1 MLTLTSL
8 LRPIFMKRIKE
19 SGNFEKYEDEIQ
31 FAQLKKLLKSAA
43 ETEYGK
49 RYGFKHIYNYNDY
62 RRQVPLVHYEDI
74 RDYVMRMLK
83 GEKDILWQG
92 TVKNYAQSSGTSDG
106 KSKYIPIT
114 QEGFRHCHYQGT
126 FDTVAHYLNLN
137 PDSRV
142 FDGKAFILGGS
153 FANEIHPGNNV
164 KVGDLSA
171 NLIDNMNPLANL
183 VRIPSKQI
191 ALLEDWSVK
200 LPALAEASLNQNVT
214 NISGVPSW
222 FLSVI
227 KEVLK
232 RKGVDNIHDV
242 WPNLEVFFHGGISFR
257 PYREQYNA
265 ITDCSKMH
273 YLETYNAS
281 EGFFAVQTSWDSPG
295 MMLIP
300 DSGIFYEF
308 IPLSETDKEFPETVA
323 IDGVE
328 KGKTYELVISLS
340 NGLWRYRL
348 GDTVKIEQ
356 TNPVKITIA
365 GRTKH
370 FINAF
375 GEELMVYNA
384 DEALERTLK
393 ECGGAI
399 ANYTVAPV
407 FATRTSKG
415 RHEWL
420 IEFEQMPDNMEQFA
434 ETLDRHLKE
443 ANSDYEAKR
452 FQNLFIDRLTIIT
465 ARHGIFDEWLK
476 NRGGKLGGQRKIP
489 RLSNDRTIMEELLK
503 LNNKQ

>member
-126 FDTVAHYLNLN
+126 FDTVAHYLKLN
-137 PDSRV
+137 PGSRV

-153 FANEIHPGNNV
+153 FANEIHTGNNL

-171 NLIDNMNPLANL
+171 NLIDRMNPLANL

-200 LPALAEASLNQNVT
+200 LPALVEASLNQNVT

-308 IPLSETDKEFPETVA
+308 IPLSETDKEYPETVA

-328 KGKTYELVISLS
+328 KGKTYELVISSS

-348 GDTVKIEQ
+348 GDTVRIEQ

-452 FQNLFIDRLTIIT
+452 FQNLFIDRLTIVT

>member
-49 RYGFKHIYNYNDY
+49 RYGFKQICSYNDY
-62 RRQVPLVHYEDI
+62 RSQVPLVRYEDI

-83 GEKDILWQG
+83 GEKDILWHG
-92 TVKNYAQSSGTSDG
+92 VVKNYAQSSGTSDG

-171 NLIDNMNPLANL
+171 NLIDRMNPLANL

-328 KGKTYELVISLS
+328 KGKTYELVISSS

-348 GDTVKIEQ
+348 GDTVRIEQ

-407 FATRTSKG
+407 FATRISKG

-420 IEFEQMPDNMEQFA
+420 IEFEQTPDNMEQFA

-452 FQNLFIDRLTIIT
+452 FQNLFIDRLTIVT

-476 NRGGKLGGQRKIP
+476 NRSGKLGGQRKIP

>member
-49 RYGFKHIYNYNDY
+49 RYGFKQICSYNDY
-62 RRQVPLVHYEDI
+62 RSQVPLVRYEDI

-83 GEKDILWQG
+83 GEKDILWHG
-92 TVKNYAQSSGTSDG
+92 VVKNYAQSSGTSDG

-328 KGKTYELVISLS
+328 KGKTYELVISSS

-348 GDTVKIEQ
+348 GDTVRIEQ

-452 FQNLFIDRLTIIT
+452 FQNLFIDRLTIVT

-503 LNNKQ
+503 FNNKQ

>member
-49 RYGFKHIYNYNDY
+49 RYGFKQICSYNDY
-62 RRQVPLVHYEDI
+62 RSQVPLVRYEDI
-74 RDYVMRMLK
+74 RNYVMRMLK
-83 GEKDILWQG
+83 GEKDILWHG
-92 TVKNYAQSSGTSDG
+92 VVKNYAQSSGTSDG

-328 KGKTYELVISLS
+328 KGKTYELVISSS

-348 GDTVKIEQ
+348 GDTVRIEQ

-452 FQNLFIDRLTIIT
+452 FQNLFIDRLTIVT

>member
-1 MLTLTSL
+1 
-8 LRPIFMKRIKE
+8 MKRIKE

-49 RYGFKHIYNYNDY
+49 RYGFKQICSYNDY
-62 RRQVPLVHYEDI
+62 RSQVPLVRYEDI

-83 GEKDILWQG
+83 GEKDILWHG
-92 TVKNYAQSSGTSDG
+92 VVKNYAQSSGTSDG

-126 FDTVAHYLNLN
+126 FDTVAHYLKLN

-265 ITDCSKMH
+265 ITDYSKMH

-328 KGKTYELVISLS
+328 KGKTYELVISSS

-348 GDTVKIEQ
+348 GDTVRIEQ

-452 FQNLFIDRLTIIT
+452 FQNLFIDRLTIVT

>member
-49 RYGFKHIYNYNDY
+49 RYGFKQICSYNDY
-62 RRQVPLVHYEDI
+62 RSQVPLVRYEDI

-83 GEKDILWQG
+83 GEKDILWHG
-92 TVKNYAQSSGTSDG
+92 VVKNYAQSSGTSDG

-232 RKGVDNIHDV
+232 RKSVDNIHDV

-328 KGKTYELVISLS
+328 KGKTYELVISSS

-348 GDTVKIEQ
+348 GDTVRIEQ

-384 DEALERTLK
+384 DEALEHTLK

-452 FQNLFIDRLTIIT
+452 FQNLFIDRLTIVT

>member
-8 LRPIFMKRIKE
+8 LRSIFMKRIKE

-126 FDTVAHYLNLN
+126 FDTVAHYLKLN
-137 PDSRV
+137 PGSRV

-171 NLIDNMNPLANL
+171 NLIDRMNPLANL

-200 LPALAEASLNQNVT
+200 LPALVEASLNQNVT

-308 IPLSETDKEFPETVA
+308 IPLSETDKEYPETVA

-328 KGKTYELVISLS
+328 KGKTYELVISSS

-348 GDTVKIEQ
+348 GDTVRIEQ

-452 FQNLFIDRLTIIT
+452 FQNLFIDRLTIVT

>member
-126 FDTVAHYLNLN
+126 FDTVAHYLKLN
-137 PDSRV
+137 PNSRV

-171 NLIDNMNPLANL
+171 NLIDRMNPLANL

-200 LPALAEASLNQNVT
+200 LPALVEASLNQNVT

-308 IPLSETDKEFPETVA
+308 IPLSETDKEYPETIA

-328 KGKTYELVISLS
+328 KGKTYELVISSS

-348 GDTVKIEQ
+348 GDTVRIEQ

-452 FQNLFIDRLTIIT
+452 FQNLFIDRLTIVT

>member
-49 RYGFKHIYNYNDY
+49 RYGFKQICSNNDY
-62 RRQVPLVHYEDI
+62 RSQVPLVRYEDI

-83 GEKDILWQG
+83 GEKDILWHG
-92 TVKNYAQSSGTSDG
+92 VVKNYAQSSGTSDG

-183 VRIPSKQI
+183 VRIPS
-191 ALLEDWSVK
+191 
-200 LPALAEASLNQNVT
+200 
-214 NISGVPSW
+214 
-222 FLSVI
+222 
-227 KEVLK
+227 
-232 RKGVDNIHDV
+232 HDV

-328 KGKTYELVISLS
+328 KGKTYELVISSS

-348 GDTVKIEQ
+348 GDTVRIEQ
-356 TNPVKITIA
+356 TYPVKITIA

-452 FQNLFIDRLTIIT
+452 FQNLFIDRLTIVT

>member
-1 MLTLTSL
+1 MLTLTSM
-8 LRPIFMKRIKE
+8 LRPLFMKRIKE
-19 SGNFEKYEDEIQ
+19 SGNFGKYEDEIQ
-31 FAQLKKLLKSAA
+31 LAQLKKLLKSAA

-49 RYGFKHIYNYNDY
+49 RYGFKQIDSYNDY
-62 RRQVPLVHYEDI
+62 RSQVPLIRYENI
-74 RDYVMRMLK
+74 REYVMRMLK
-83 GEKDILWQG
+83 GEKDILWHG
-92 TVKNYAQSSGTSDG
+92 IVKNYAQSSGTSDG

-114 QEGFRHCHYQGT
+114 REGFRHCHYQGT

-137 PDSRV
+137 PNSRV

-153 FANEIHPGNNV
+153 FANEIHPGNGI

-171 NLIDNMNPLANL
+171 NLIDRMNPLANL
-183 VRIPSKQI
+183 IRIPSKRI

-232 RKGVDNIHDV
+232 RKGTDNIHDV

-257 PYREQYNA
+257 PYREQYYA

-308 IPLSETDKEFPETVA
+308 IPLSETDSEQPETVTV
-323 IDGVE
+323 DGVE
-328 KGKTYELVISLS
+328 KGKTYELVISSS

-348 GDTVKIEQ
+348 GDTVKIED
-356 TNPVKITIA
+356 TSPVKITIA

-420 IEFEQMPDNMEQFA
+420 IEFEREPDDMERFA
-434 ETLDRHLKE
+434 ETLDRHLQE
-443 ANSDYEAKR
+443 VNSDYQAKR
-452 FQNLFIDRLTIIT
+452 FQSLFIDRLTIVP

-503 LNNKQ
+503 INNKQ

>member
-31 FAQLKKLLKSAA
+31 FAQLKKLIKSAA

-126 FDTVAHYLNLN
+126 FDTVAHYLKLN
-137 PDSRV
+137 PNSRV

-171 NLIDNMNPLANL
+171 NLIDRMNPLANL

-232 RKGVDNIHDV
+232 RKGVDNIHEKCAKAERCG
-242 WPNLEVFFHGGISFR
+242 PS
-257 PYREQYNA
+257 
-265 ITDCSKMH
+265 CM
-273 YLETYNAS
+273 
-281 EGFFAVQTSWDSPG
+281 
-295 MMLIP
+295 P
-300 DSGIFYEF
+300 DFSLSSGIKNLRKDNRF
-308 IPLSETDKEFPETVA
+308 
-323 IDGVE
+323 
-328 KGKTYELVISLS
+328 
-340 NGLWRYRL
+340 
-348 GDTVKIEQ
+348 
-356 TNPVKITIA
+356 
-365 GRTKH
+365 
-370 FINAF
+370 F
-375 GEELMVYNA
+375 GYA
-384 DEALERTLK
+384 
-393 ECGGAI
+393 
-399 ANYTVAPV
+399 
-407 FATRTSKG
+407 
-415 RHEWL
+415 
-420 IEFEQMPDNMEQFA
+420 
-434 ETLDRHLKE
+434 
-443 ANSDYEAKR
+443 
-452 FQNLFIDRLTIIT
+452 
-465 ARHGIFDEWLK
+465 
-476 NRGGKLGGQRKIP
+476 
-489 RLSNDRTIMEELLK
+489 
-503 LNNKQ
+503 

>member
-31 FAQLKKLLKSAA
+31 FAQLKELLKSAA

-49 RYGFKHIYNYNDY
+49 RYGFKQICSYNDY
-62 RRQVPLVHYEDI
+62 RSLVPLVRYEDI

-83 GEKDILWQG
+83 GEKDILWHG
-92 TVKNYAQSSGTSDG
+92 VVKNYAQSSGTSDG

-232 RKGVDNIHDV
+232 RKGVDNIHDI

-328 KGKTYELVISLS
+328 KGKTYELVISSS

-348 GDTVKIEQ
+348 GDTVRIEQ

-384 DEALERTLK
+384 DEALEHTLK

-452 FQNLFIDRLTIIT
+452 FQNLFIDRLTIVT
-465 ARHGIFDEWLK
+465 ACHGIFDEWLK
-476 NRGGKLGGQRKIP
+476 NRSGKLGGQRKIP

>member
-1 MLTLTSL
+1 
-8 LRPIFMKRIKE
+8 MKRIKE

-31 FAQLKKLLKSAA
+31 FAQLKKLIKSAA

-126 FDTVAHYLNLN
+126 FDTVAHYLKLN
-137 PDSRV
+137 PNSRV

-171 NLIDNMNPLANL
+171 NLIDRMNPLANL

-308 IPLSETDKEFPETVA
+308 IPLSETDKEYPKTVA

-328 KGKTYELVISLS
+328 KGKAYELVISSSFFIRFHLRFC
-340 NGLWRYRL
+340 GC
-348 GDTVKIEQ
+348 GCGCGQ
-356 TNPVKITIA
+356 TASGWLRPAA
-365 GRTKH
+365 G
-370 FINAF
+370 
-375 GEELMVYNA
+375 
-384 DEALERTLK
+384 
-393 ECGGAI
+393 
-399 ANYTVAPV
+399 
-407 FATRTSKG
+407 
-415 RHEWL
+415 
-420 IEFEQMPDNMEQFA
+420 
-434 ETLDRHLKE
+434 
-443 ANSDYEAKR
+443 
-452 FQNLFIDRLTIIT
+452 T
-465 ARHGIFDEWLK
+465 AAG
-476 NRGGKLGGQRKIP
+476 
-489 RLSNDRTIMEELLK
+489 
-503 LNNKQ
+503 

>member
-126 FDTVAHYLNLN
+126 FDTVAHYLKLN
-137 PDSRV
+137 PRSRV

-171 NLIDNMNPLANL
+171 NLIDRMNPLANL

-200 LPALAEASLNQNVT
+200 LPALVEASLNQNVT

-308 IPLSETDKEFPETVA
+308 IPLSETDKEYPETVA

-328 KGKTYELVISLS
+328 KGKTYELVISSS

-348 GDTVKIEQ
+348 GDTVRIEQ

-452 FQNLFIDRLTIIT
+452 FQNLFIDRLTIVT

>member
-31 FAQLKKLLKSAA
+31 FAQLKKLIKSAA

-126 FDTVAHYLNLN
+126 FDTVAHYLKLN
-137 PDSRV
+137 PNSRV

-171 NLIDNMNPLANL
+171 NLIDRMNPLANL

-308 IPLSETDKEFPETVA
+308 IPLSETDKEYPKTVA

-328 KGKTYELVISLS
+328 KGKAYELVISSS

-348 GDTVKIEQ
+348 GDTVRIEQ

-384 DEALERTLK
+384 DEALEHTLK

-452 FQNLFIDRLTIIT
+452 FQNLFIDRLTIVT
-465 ARHGIFDEWLK
+465 ACHGIFDEWLK
-476 NRGGKLGGQRKIP
+476 NRSGKLGGQRKIP

>member
-49 RYGFKHIYNYNDY
+49 RYGFKQICSYNDY
-62 RRQVPLVHYEDI
+62 RSQVPLVRYEDI

-83 GEKDILWQG
+83 GEKDILWHG
-92 TVKNYAQSSGTSDG
+92 VVKNYAQSSGTSDG

-171 NLIDNMNPLANL
+171 NLIDRMNPLANL

-265 ITDCSKMH
+265 ITDYSKMH

-328 KGKTYELVISLS
+328 KGKTYELVISSS

-348 GDTVKIEQ
+348 GDTVRIEQ

-452 FQNLFIDRLTIIT
+452 FQNLFIDRLTIVT

>member
-1 MLTLTSL
+1 MLTLTSM
-8 LRPIFMKRIKE
+8 LRPLFMKRIKE

-31 FAQLKKLLKSAA
+31 LAQLKKLLKSAA

-49 RYGFKHIYNYNDY
+49 RYGFKQIDSYNDY
-62 RRQVPLVHYEDI
+62 RSQVPLIRYENI
-74 RDYVMRMLK
+74 REYVMRMLK
-83 GEKDILWQG
+83 GEKDILWHG
-92 TVKNYAQSSGTSDG
+92 IVKNYAQSSGTSDG

-114 QEGFRHCHYQGT
+114 REGLRHCHYQGT

-137 PDSRV
+137 PNSRV

-153 FANEIHPGNNV
+153 FANEIHPGNGV

-171 NLIDNMNPLANL
+171 NLIDRMNPLANL
-183 VRIPSKQI
+183 IRIPSKRI

-232 RKGVDNIHDV
+232 RKGTNNIHDV

-308 IPLSETDKEFPETVA
+308 IPLSETDSEQPETVTV
-323 IDGVE
+323 DGVE
-328 KGKTYELVISLS
+328 KGKTYELVISSS

-348 GDTVKIEQ
+348 GDTVKIEE
-356 TNPVKITIA
+356 TSPVKITIA

-393 ECGGAI
+393 DCGGAI

-420 IEFEQMPDNMEQFA
+420 IEFEREPDDMERFA
-434 ETLDRHLKE
+434 ETLDRHLQE
-443 ANSDYEAKR
+443 VNSDYQAKR
-452 FQNLFIDRLTIIT
+452 FQSLFIDRLTIVP

>member
-1 MLTLTSL
+1 MLTLTSM
-8 LRPIFMKRIKE
+8 LRPLFMKRIKE

-31 FAQLKKLLKSAA
+31 LAQLKKLLKSAA

-49 RYGFKHIYNYNDY
+49 RYGFKQIDSYNDY
-62 RRQVPLVHYEDI
+62 RSQVPLIRYENI
-74 RDYVMRMLK
+74 REYVMRMLK
-83 GEKDILWQG
+83 GEKDILWHG
-92 TVKNYAQSSGTSDG
+92 IVKNYAQSSGTSDG

-114 QEGFRHCHYQGT
+114 REGFRHCHYQGT

-137 PDSRV
+137 PNSRV

-153 FANEIHPGNNV
+153 FANEIHPGNGV

-171 NLIDNMNPLANL
+171 NLIDRMNPLANL
-183 VRIPSKQI
+183 IRIPSKRI

-232 RKGVDNIHDV
+232 RKGTDNIHEV

-281 EGFFAVQTSWDSPG
+281 EGFFAVQTSWDSLG

-308 IPLSETDKEFPETVA
+308 IPLSETDSEQPETVTV
-323 IDGVE
+323 DGVE
-328 KGKTYELVISLS
+328 KGRTYELVISSS

-348 GDTVKIEQ
+348 GDTVKIEE

-393 ECGGAI
+393 DCGGAI

-420 IEFEQMPDNMEQFA
+420 IEFEREPDDMERFA
-434 ETLDRHLKE
+434 ETLDRHLQE
-443 ANSDYEAKR
+443 VNSDYQAKR
-452 FQNLFIDRLTIIT
+452 FQSLFIDRLTIVP

-503 LNNKQ
+503 INNKQ

>member
-62 RRQVPLVHYEDI
+62 RRQVPLVRYEDI

-83 GEKDILWQG
+83 GEKDILWHG
-92 TVKNYAQSSGTSDG
+92 VVKNYAQSSGTSDG

-399 ANYTVAPV
+399 ANYTVAPA

>member
-31 FAQLKKLLKSAA
+31 FAQLKKLLKSAT

-83 GEKDILWQG
+83 GEKDILWHG
-92 TVKNYAQSSGTSDG
+92 VVKNYAQSSGTSDG

-126 FDTVAHYLNLN
+126 FDTVAHYLKLN
-137 PDSRV
+137 PGSRV

-171 NLIDNMNPLANL
+171 NLIDRMNPLANL

-200 LPALAEASLNQNVT
+200 LPALVEASLNQNVT

-308 IPLSETDKEFPETVA
+308 IPLSETDKEYPETVA

-328 KGKTYELVISLS
+328 KGKTYELVISSS

-348 GDTVKIEQ
+348 GDTVRIEQ

-452 FQNLFIDRLTIIT
+452 FQNLFIDRLTIVT